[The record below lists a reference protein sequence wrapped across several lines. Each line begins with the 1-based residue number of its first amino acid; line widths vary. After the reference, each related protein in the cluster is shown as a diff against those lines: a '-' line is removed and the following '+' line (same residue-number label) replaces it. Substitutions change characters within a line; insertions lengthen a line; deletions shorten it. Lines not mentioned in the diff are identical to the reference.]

1 MVLVNWSPIRSK
13 MISIIIACMN
23 FNAFEWKLGC
33 KMIQYWIKIYLK
45 MCIIIILKF
54 RKFDELEFL
63 LMAWWWFATD
73 SLSGASSGPGWN
85 LSFLV
90 CLWKNWS
97 NNESGIFLGVAK
109 LFFFISPCLWGA
121 FFGSTL
127 RPVNGSM
134 SSHCWG
140 LKNQ

>member
-1 MVLVNWSPIRSK
+1 
-13 MISIIIACMN
+13 
-23 FNAFEWKLGC
+23 
-33 KMIQYWIKIYLK
+33 
-45 MCIIIILKF
+45 
-54 RKFDELEFL
+54 
-63 LMAWWWFATD
+63 MAWWWFATD

-97 NNESGIFLGVAK
+97 NNESGIFLGVAT

-140 LKNQ
+140 LKTNKCYFDCWIELCVGNLLSFDIHTISIRTLQNDVFFHNHNLETFWSICKQVFQIDYHNIPFPN